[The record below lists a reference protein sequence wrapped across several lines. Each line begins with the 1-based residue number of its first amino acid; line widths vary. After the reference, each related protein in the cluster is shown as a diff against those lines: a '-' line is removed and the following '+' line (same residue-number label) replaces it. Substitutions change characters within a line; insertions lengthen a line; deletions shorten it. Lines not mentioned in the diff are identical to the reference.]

1 MWNNYSVDL
10 DEENAART
18 SNIYLV
24 LRQTRPA
31 GSGDN
36 PEWDNDNWGVALVGL
51 KYATFDDI
59 TFVPTLDATMP
70 GNEGTCGSD
79 DGIDVV
85 RRVVTAKDSN
95 IRFTDGSLILSTSTP
110 VSVNGTAQVQEVL
123 PLITKYHRSKY
134 LIKAL

>member
-1 MWNNYSVDL
+1 
-10 DEENAART
+10 
-18 SNIYLV
+18 
-24 LRQTRPA
+24 
-31 GSGDN
+31 
-36 PEWDNDNWGVALVGL
+36 
-51 KYATFDDI
+51 
-59 TFVPTLDATMP
+59 MP
-70 GNEGTCGSD
+70 GNEGTCGPD